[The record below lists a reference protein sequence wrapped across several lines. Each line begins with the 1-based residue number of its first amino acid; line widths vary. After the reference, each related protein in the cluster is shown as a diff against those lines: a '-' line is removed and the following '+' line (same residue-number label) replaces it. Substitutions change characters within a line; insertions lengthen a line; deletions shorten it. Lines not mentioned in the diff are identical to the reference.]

1 MYISGESMTK
11 KKEIGNKELEEAV
24 NTLCQTT
31 EHSLNEIGSVIE
43 YMARTIKHIGM
54 RLEML
59 EDHFYNGMEPP
70 EDPEDDKIIN

>member
-1 MYISGESMTK
+1 MYISGESMAK

-31 EHSLNEIGSVIE
+31 EHSLTEIALVME
-43 YMARTIKHIGM
+43 QMARAIKHISM

-59 EDHFYNGMEPP
+59 EDHFYNGEPP
-70 EDPEDDKIIN
+70 ELEDDKIIN